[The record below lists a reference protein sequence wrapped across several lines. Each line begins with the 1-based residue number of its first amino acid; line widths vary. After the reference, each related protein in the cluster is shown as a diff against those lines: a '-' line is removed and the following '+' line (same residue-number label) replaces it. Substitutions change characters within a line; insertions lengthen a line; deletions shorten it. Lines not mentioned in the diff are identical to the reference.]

1 MGYDLEGRMSE
12 VCTCTT
18 YCPCWAGNDP
28 DGGAC
33 DFAWAFHFDRGQINR
48 TAVAG
53 LTIAFVAHLPGNPL
67 DGNVRMLVIVDDAA
81 TEEQQ
86 EALLAAFTGQLG
98 GPLADLAG
106 LVSEVVAVERA
117 PIEFDV
123 THGTG
128 TVRVAG
134 RFETEV
140 EGHRTADGNP
150 TRLVDAVLS
159 PVLGTPG
166 YPGKVNRFRL
176 TASEHGY
183 EFPARSAMQTEFH
196 YATA

>member
-1 MGYDLEGRMSE
+1 MLAHRPAHAAALRLRAEALDALGDRRAPAAYAAAADALDGPDAHDLRAMQALAEIKQG
-12 VCTCTT
+12 
-18 YCPCWAGNDP
+18 DP
-28 DGGAC
+28 AIALHTLDGLRPAS
-33 DFAWAFHFDRGQINR
+33 
-48 TAVAG
+48 VAG
-53 LTIAFVAHLPGNPL
+53 RLA
-67 DGNVRMLVIVDDAA
+67 
-81 TEEQQ
+81 Q
-86 EALLAAFTGQLG
+86 ALAYSG
-98 GPLADLAG
+98 AG
-106 LVSEVVAVERA
+106 VERA

-128 TVRVAG
+128 TVRVAV

-183 EFPARSAMQTEFH
+183 ELPARSAMQTEFH